1 MEKTTLRARR
11 RDGAGTRAARR
22 LRRSGQIPAVIYGAS
37 EHPQPIQI
45 DSREFLGLISQGL
58 SENTLITVLLDDEES
73 SDRVAIIR
81 EVQRDPIRGELAH
94 IDLVHIDLTR
104 EIDVEVPL
112 KLIGTAVGVKQGGV
126 LEHRLYEVEI
136 RCLPTQIPD
145 HFELDVSAL
154 GIGDS
159 AHVGDLDLSG
169 YEVLTEPERTIVSIA
184 APRVLEEVAPAEVV
198 PTEPE
203 LVGREKA
210 EEKEE
215 EGEKREK
222 GEKKEKE
229 KEKGEKGA

>member
-1 MEKTTLRARR
+1 MDKTTLRARR
-11 RDGAGTRAARR
+11 RVGAGTRAARR

-37 EHPQPIQI
+37 DDPQPIQI
-45 DSREFLGLISQGL
+45 DTREFLGLISQGL

-73 SDRVAIIR
+73 SDRVALIR

-104 EIDVEVPL
+104 EIDVEVPI
-112 KLIGTAVGVKQGGV
+112 KLIGTAAGVKQGGV

-169 YEVLTEPERTIVSIA
+169 YEVLTEAERTIVSIA
-184 APRVLEEVAPAEVV
+184 APRVLEEVVPTEVV

-210 EEKEE
+210 EEEE
-215 EGEKREK
+215 AEKKEK
-222 GEKKEKE
+222 GEKVEK